1 MGPGV
6 PRTEGEGRPKP
17 TWRPPRGVWPGVGAV
32 AASRARG
39 RPALSPSSLWF
50 ACVPRACIPS
60 AQLPRLMR
68 SCLLRHATFN
78 VASMHTNRSLAAGM
92 TDVTTDRHRTGHYAH
107 APAAGRGHGLRL
119 PRPVAINEGFFLPLP
134 WTRTNIF
141 STPVRSRDPYPVVEP
156 DGQKSSTFK
165 EEWHGRTPT
174 SFGMMGWG
182 PCHGKARMASHVERT
197 RHTLITYKEYY
208 W

>member
-17 TWRPPRGVWPGVGAV
+17 TWRPPRGVGPGVGAV

-39 RPALSPSSLWF
+39 RPALRRSSLWF

-119 PRPVAINEGFFLPLP
+119 PRPVAINEGFFFLSLGLGP
-134 WTRTNIF
+134 TF
-141 STPVRSRDPYPVVEP
+141 SPRRSVREI
-156 DGQKSSTFK
+156 
-165 EEWHGRTPT
+165 PT
-174 SFGMMGWG
+174 LWWS
-182 PCHGKARMASHVERT
+182 RMARNHRHLRRNDMGGRPHHSAWWDGAHVTVR
-197 RHTLITYKEYY
+197 RAWLHTSRGQDTH
-208 W
+208 

>member
-1 MGPGV
+1 MGPV
-6 PRTEGEGRPKP
+6 PQSGKAPKP
-17 TWRPPRGVWPGVGAV
+17 TGARGSARVGAV

-107 APAAGRGHGLRL
+107 ARGRRDMACALPPA
-119 PRPVAINEGFFLPLP
+119 AINEGFFLPLP